1 MRNACFSVL
10 PALAAIVPIG
20 AQGSSEIVVD
30 LVSREGNVVAE
41 AKTTLVIATSQPSS
55 PPRAAA
61 PARPPQAGANTAERE
76 QASISTARVWN
87 WSNAATSMPARF
99 FERAADMGLS
109 QGAMASVTTYDPNE
123 LAKLKVVGL
132 QANAA
137 AARKWYD
144 RAAELG
150 AAEAGDRLRRLG
162 AR

>member
-1 MRNACFSVL
+1 ML

-76 QASISTARVWN
+76 QALHLNSKGLELVERGDVDAAR
-87 WSNAATSMPARF
+87 RF

-109 QGAMASVTTYDPNE
+109 QGAMALANTYDPNE
-123 LAKLKVVGL
+123 LAKLKVVGQ

>member
-1 MRNACFSVL
+1 ML

-30 LVSREGNVVAE
+30 LVSLEGNVVAE

-55 PPRAAA
+55 APRAAA
-61 PARPPQAGANTAERE
+61 PARPRQDGANTAERE
-76 QASISTARVWN
+76 QALHLYSKGLELVERGDVDAAR
-87 WSNAATSMPARF
+87 RF
-99 FERAADMGLS
+99 FEGAADMGLS
-109 QGAMASVTTYDPNE
+109 PGAMALATTYDRNE
-123 LAKLKVVGL
+123 LTKPKVVGL

-150 AAEAGDRLRRLG
+150 AAEAGDRLRKLG

>member
-1 MRNACFSVL
+1 ML

-20 AQGSSEIVVD
+20 AQGTSEIVVD
-30 LVSREGNVVAE
+30 LVSLEGNVLAE
-41 AKTTLVIATSQPSS
+41 AKTTLVIAASQPSS
-55 PPRAAA
+55 TPRAGVLAI
-61 PARPPQAGANTAERE
+61 ARSPHAGANTRERE
-76 QASISTARVWN
+76 QALHLYSKGLELIERGDVDAAR
-87 WSNAATSMPARF
+87 RF

-109 QGAMASVTTYDPNE
+109 QGAMALATTYDPNE